1 MRSVMLAALAALA
14 MAGCATPAPSEP
26 LANFDPSACYQR
38 AFNLYFE
45 GSETDISP
53 EAREAIAAIE
63 RSVRG
68 CRIEGVRIVGQAG
81 PVGSEHD
88 NMDLSARRAEAVE
101 VYLQRA
107 TDWPRSAYSLRAV
120 GEAGAVTD
128 EGVRPLRQRASV
140 IVNAVTP

>member
-1 MRSVMLAALAALA
+1 MRSVMAALAALA
-14 MAGCATPAPSEP
+14 MAGCATPTPAEP
-26 LANFDPSACYQR
+26 PANFDPSVCYQR

-45 GSETDISP
+45 GQETDISP
-53 EAREAIAAIE
+53 EAREAIAAVD

-81 PVGSEHD
+81 PVGSED
-88 NMDLSARRAEAVE
+88 ANMELSARRAGAVAA
-101 VYLQRA
+101 YLQRA

-120 GEAGAVTD
+120 GEEGAITE